1 MLVRRLK
8 QKGLNGTAKNSWGT
22 PLQMKKGDY
31 SSKKINVLKYIKA
44 LNVIEFLRRGVKK
57 GYTTGFGYDNQSFL

>member
-1 MLVRRLK
+1 
-8 QKGLNGTAKNSWGT
+8 
-22 PLQMKKGDY
+22 MKKGDY